1 MIISFAIENWMSFRD
16 KVTFSMLATR
26 ERQHN
31 SRVSRLRKYQTRIL
45 PIAAIYG
52 GNAAGKSNFFKA
64 LQFVQTLVVRGS
76 AIDSLIGVEPF
87 QLNEKESKK
96 PTRFIFELL
105 IDEGIY
111 EFDFSVTRTVVVE
124 EKLVLIKK
132 ASEKVL
138 YHRDTGNI
146 KFAPSLSEDLFLNF
160 AYRGTRD
167 NQLFLTNS
175 VSQKLDI
182 FRPVYNWFKNTL
194 QLIGPDSAFNFIELY
209 FDENHPHYDTMHG
222 ILRQLDLGIS
232 RLAGEEVPFDNIPL
246 PAAYARE
253 ITESIKENIKENK
266 GIRCQIQAIGD
277 RYVVYRKQ
285 NRLIAKK
292 LITYHPKADGNEV
305 KFGINQESDGS
316 QRVLDLLPAFVEQG
330 TASSKN
336 VLVIDEIDRSLH
348 TLLTR
353 RLIEIYLTA
362 CSEDTRT
369 QLLLTTHD
377 VMLMDQKLLRR
388 DEMWVTERD
397 ASGTSS
403 LFSFSEFKD
412 VRRDKDVRKSY
423 LQGRLGGIPRFF
435 LEQVLPS

>member
-1 MIISFAIENWMSFRD
+1 MIISFAIENWMSFRE

-31 SRVSRLRKYQTRIL
+31 ARVSKLRKYQTRIL
-45 PIAAIYG
+45 PIAAIFG

-64 LQFVQTLVVRGS
+64 FQFVKTLVVRGS

-87 QLNEKESKK
+87 QLNEHESEK
-96 PTRFIFELL
+96 PTRFILELL
-105 IDEGIY
+105 VDENIY
-111 EFDFSVTRTVVVE
+111 EFSFSVTRTIVAD

-138 YHRDTGNI
+138 YERSAGEINI
-146 KFAPSLSEDLFLNF
+146 DPSSSDHEFLEF
-160 AYRGTRD
+160 VFRGTRD

-175 VSQKLDI
+175 VSQNLDN
-182 FRPVYNWFKNTL
+182 FRPIYNWFKNL
-194 QLIGPDSAFNFIELY
+194 QLIGPDSAFNVIELY
-209 FDENHPHYDTMHG
+209 FDENYPHYNTLQG
-222 ILRQLDLGIS
+222 ALQQLDLGIS
-232 RLAGEEVPFDNIPL
+232 RLAGEKVPFDNIPL
-246 PAAYARE
+246 PAE
-253 ITESIKENIKENK
+253 IKESITENK
-266 GIRCQIQAIGD
+266 GVRCGIHASGD

-285 NRLIAKK
+285 NQLLAKK
-292 LITYHPKADGNEV
+292 LITYHPKADGNEI
-305 KFGINQESDGS
+305 KFEINQESDGS
-316 QRVLDLLPAFVEQG
+316 QRVLDLLPAFVEQS
-330 TASSKN
+330 TESSKN

-353 RLIEIYLTA
+353 RLIEMYLSA
-362 CSEDTRT
+362 CSADTRT

-397 ASGTSS
+397 SSGASS
-403 LFSFSEFKD
+403 LFSFSEFKN
-412 VRRDKDVRKSY
+412 VRHDKDVRKSY

-435 LEQVLPS
+435 LEQVLTS